1 MTKVQIHKISSYIP
15 KYNTKFVL
23 VSIIAPK
30 AAHLRFLV
38 APISPVNTRVLGSN
52 ADLSVGLYGK
62 CGIWQFLWTN
72 FPLLFWTGPEI

>member
-23 VSIIAPK
+23 FSIIAPK

-38 APISPVNTRVLGSN
+38 GPISPVNTGDWGLN
-52 ADLSVGLYGK
+52 ADLSEGLYGK
-62 CGIWQFLWTN
+62 CGS
-72 FPLLFWTGPEI
+72 